1 MAKVLFYSAEQDGA
15 RLIMPVA
22 LMEDGDSAV
31 YVDPLYDATLI
42 PLGQWGS
49 VDPSVDIQATL
60 QAFASRPRPSRH
72 TSPGIKGAPPELRA
86 LLDRIRE
93 APSPPMPDPSS
104 LRL

>member
-22 LMEDGDSAV
+22 LVGADEV
-31 YVDPLYDATLI
+31 YMDPLYDATLI

-72 TSPGIKGAPPELRA
+72 TTPGIKGAPPELRA

-104 LRL
+104 LRLTD